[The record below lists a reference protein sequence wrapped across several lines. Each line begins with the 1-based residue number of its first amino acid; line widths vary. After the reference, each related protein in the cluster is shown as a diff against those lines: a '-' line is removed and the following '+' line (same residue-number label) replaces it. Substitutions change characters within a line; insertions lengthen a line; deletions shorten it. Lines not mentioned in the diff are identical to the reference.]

1 MIPESIV
8 DLINMNLVSVDSG
21 KGTKDEPLMLTVLD
35 LTDVANLKA
44 MIESF
49 KDYNVKV
56 ERRQQRS
63 TVSYA
68 ITLTNEKEA
77 HYLVMTLSE
86 NQNEMINYLDS
97 LIEDTT
103 NPGTGNGGSDTAKP
117 GTDNAEL
124 DTTNPGTGNDGLDT
138 TNPETGLQVQW
149 PFMSSGIIVLIVG
162 IWLVLKRK
170 AINK

>member
-8 DLINMNLVSVDSG
+8 DLINMNVVSVDSG

-103 NPGTGNGGSDTAKP
+103 NPGTGN
-117 GTDNAEL
+117 
-124 DTTNPGTGNDGLDT
+124 DGLDT